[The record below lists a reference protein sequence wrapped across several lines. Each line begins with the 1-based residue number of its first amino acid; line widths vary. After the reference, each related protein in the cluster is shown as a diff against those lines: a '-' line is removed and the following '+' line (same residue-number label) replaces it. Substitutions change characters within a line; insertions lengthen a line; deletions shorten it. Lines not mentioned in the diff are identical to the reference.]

1 MRRPPFSLCSMRAAL
16 AAALATLTLSSAG
29 PARAELWCADPLYVH
44 EWGVHVVS
52 GNGGPTAALAVPGWF
67 HSPWDPKPPEGPV
80 PVRQLPADSGI
91 RALPVLHFYGET
103 HYGPTIPIGIEVGF
117 RDGPA
122 LSWFPA
128 VDLLRDA
135 QLANGPVAQA
145 ARAKL
150 VADRLARQ
158 NRFQAGPTL
167 PSDPTR
173 QLVWDRLDLVA
184 APPTSPRGTDVA
196 WVQAARN
203 LDRALWVTAPRET
216 ERFVYYEAKT
226 SEKAPLVLRRGDTF
240 GPGRRHYIID
250 NKGSFPVHDVMVIHR
265 EGTRVFVF
273 EAPMIPPG
281 AYAGFLLEDHL
292 AKDPAA
298 ATVQRM
304 KVLLTD
310 RDQPAPPTDV
320 RWGPNDCVMSRDP
333 AIPVEEASGHRLYAA
348 EVDLILG
355 AWKARFFEQPGTT
368 IVYREDAAALS
379 AAMPLSIYTD
389 MYHDVRLRR
398 LGLALLSNVT
408 LP

>member
-1 MRRPPFSLCSMRAAL
+1 MVRRLSVCLTPLSLAVLVLTPL
-16 AAALATLTLSSAG
+16 AAG
-29 PARAELWCADPLYVH
+29 PAHAELWCADPLYVH
-44 EWGVHVVS
+44 EWGVHVMA
-52 GNGGPTAALAVPGWF
+52 GDGGPSAALAVPGWF
-67 HSPWDPKPPEGPV
+67 HSPWDPKPASGPV

-103 HYGPTIPIGIEVGF
+103 HYGPTIPVGIEVGF

-128 VDLLRDA
+128 VDLVRDWR
-135 QLANGPVAQA
+135 LANGPIATA

-150 VADRLARQ
+150 VADRQARQ
-158 NRFQAGPTL
+158 NRYSAGPTL

-173 QLVWDRLDLVA
+173 QLVWDRLDLVS
-184 APPTSPRGTDVA
+184 APPTPPQDTQVA
-196 WVQAARN
+196 WVQTARA

-226 SEKAPLVLRRGDTF
+226 AETAPLVLRRGDTF
-240 GPGRRHYIID
+240 GPGRRHYIIE
-250 NKGSFPVHDVMVIHR
+250 NKGQFAVHDVMVIHR
-265 EGTRVFVF
+265 EGAKVFVF

-292 AKDPAA
+292 AKDPRA
-298 ATVQRM
+298 ATLERM

-310 RDQPAPPTDV
+310 HDQPAPPAEV
-320 RWGPNDCVMSRDP
+320 RWGPNDCIMNRDP

-348 EVDLILG
+348 EVELILG
-355 AWKARFFEQPGTT
+355 AWKTRFFEQPGTT
-368 IVYREDAAALS
+368 IVYREDPAALS
-379 AAMPLSIYTD
+379 VAMPLSIYTD

-398 LGLALLSNVT
+398 LGLALWERVA